1 MRKTA
6 LIVGVEGQDG
16 SYLFEKLQA
25 EKYSVIGLDKDKIR
39 HTFSEPVEAVDIT
52 QTEQV
57 YRLVKK
63 YKPDEIYYLAAFH
76 HSAEEIEYNDIELFS
91 KSYLINVFSLI
102 NFLDAMVKHSKLSRL
117 FYAGSSHMFGNP
129 DKSPQDEQ
137 TPFNPSCIYGI
148 SKTAGVNACRYYR
161 NKHSLFASAGI
172 LYNHES
178 PRRAK
183 NFVSQKIIR
192 TAVAIK
198 KNMSGK
204 LILGDINAK
213 VDWGYAPD
221 YVEAMYQILQQ
232 PVPEDFIIAS
242 GGSRTIKQFVEITF
256 GKLDLNWKEYVV
268 EDPSLIQKTKKTS
281 IKGDIKKI
289 KKTIGWEPKVSFDQM
304 IDIMIE
310 AEIKNAGQ

>member
-6 LIVGVEGQDG
+6 LIVGAEGQDG

-25 EKYSVIGLDKDKIR
+25 EEYSVIGLDKDKIR

-76 HSAEEIEYNDIELFS
+76 HSSEEIGYNDIELFS

-102 NFLDAMVKHSKLSRL
+102 NFLDAMAKYSKLSRL
-117 FYAGSSHMFGNP
+117 FCAGSSHMFGNP
-129 DKSPQDEQ
+129 DKNTQDEQ
-137 TPFNPSCIYGI
+137 TPFNPSCVYGI
-148 SKTAGVNACRYYR
+148 SKTAGVSACRYYR

-183 NFVSQKIIR
+183 NFVSQKIIKA
-192 TAVAIK
+192 AVAIK

-221 YVEAMYQILQQ
+221 YVEAMYLILQQ

-242 GGSRTIKQFVEITF
+242 GGSRTIKQFVEIAF
-256 GKLDLNWKEYVV
+256 GKLDLNWKKYVE
-268 EDPSLIQKTKKTS
+268 EDPSLIQKTKKNNLQ
-281 IKGDIKKI
+281 GDIKKI
-289 KKTIGWEPKVSFDQM
+289 GQKIGWKPPTSFDKMIGIM
-304 IDIMIE
+304 ID
-310 AEIKNAGQ
+310 AEMENTR